1 MSMVPLAGLVADMAE
16 ESVPRV
22 PVASLD
28 RPLAATMD
36 DGRHVWITA
45 ILERTAV
52 YTDQLQLP
60 LDNAVRQ
67 LAGFRRFVV
76 ESSGLKTTERRD
88 QQQQRRAAYNGRE
101 ASKKG
106 TKSQRL
112 QRAADAAAREME
124 RLQRMIDSD
133 PKNANIGAE
142 LAQLK
147 QQMAEL
153 TAIAAAPVRRTAGA
167 A

>member
-1 MSMVPLAGLVADMAE
+1 MSLVSLAGLVADMAE

-22 PVASLD
+22 PMASLD
-28 RPLAATMD
+28 RPLAATLD
-36 DGRHVWITA
+36 DGTPVWVTA

-52 YTDQLQLP
+52 YTLQLQLP
-60 LDNAVRQ
+60 LDNSVRQ
-67 LAGFRRFVV
+67 VAGFRRFVV
-76 ESSGLKTTERRD
+76 ESLGMKTTERRD
-88 QQQQRRAAYNGRE
+88 QQQLRRAAYNGRE

-124 RLQRMIDSD
+124 RLQRMVDSD

-153 TAIAAAPVRRTAGA
+153 TAIAAAPARRGA